1 MTTKLFDYII
11 MLRFDKTKVV
21 EKEFYG
27 TKKTIK
33 VWNVGVDNIVI
44 SKLFE
49 AKNNSKYFFGYLDE
63 VKRLVVKIISQVGLR
78 LET

>member
-1 MTTKLFDYII
+1 MTTKLFGYII
-11 MLRFDKTKVV
+11 MLRFDKTKVA
-21 EKEFYG
+21 EKEFYD

-49 AKNNSKYFFGYLDE
+49 TKNNSKYFFGYLDE
-63 VKRLVVKIISQVGLR
+63 VKRLLVTIISQVGLR